1 VKVFGI
7 TGWSGAGKTTLIE
20 RLLPVLTAR
29 ALSVSVIKHTHHNFD
44 IDKPGKDSH
53 RIREAGAHEVLLA
66 GDHRWV
72 LMHELRDEHEPP
84 LEAQLARMA
93 PVDLVIVEG
102 YKRAPMPKLEVW
114 RAENGKPTRF
124 AEDETVVGIAYD
136 GEAPTGCAL
145 PTMLLSDIEA
155 IASFAMKHALDV
167 TIEAQARLIGPIR

>member
-1 VKVFGI
+1 MKVFGI

-20 RLLPVLTAR
+20 RLLPALTAR
-29 ALSVSVIKHTHHNFD
+29 GLRVSVIKHTHHNFD
-44 IDKPGKDSH
+44 IDKPGKDSF

-66 GDHRWV
+66 GDHRWA

-124 AEDETVVGIAYD
+124 GEDDTVVGLAYD
-136 GEAPTGCAL
+136 GTPPDNCPL
-145 PTMLLSDIEA
+145 PTLLLSDIDA
-155 IASFAMKHALDV
+155 IASFATLHALDV
-167 TIEAQARLIGPIR
+167 TIEAHARLLGPIR